1 MKVVLIAYDQA
12 GNGKQLD
19 LYGGDTISLN
29 WKFTDLQTFT
39 GTAPYSR
46 NFRIPATDNNSGIF
60 GYQYELAHYS
70 TNANAANIRRK
81 FRAYL
86 TVEGVPI
93 MSGYIQFKSA
103 IITNNTIADYD
114 IIFYGDVAD
123 LLADLKD
130 KKLTDL
136 IIDDNVGSKLG
147 PNITGPQNDTT
158 DPIFGYDWSD
168 GRLKFAI
175 MDTGLKIRVDGF
187 IKDSNTTTL
196 SDYQLVPCFS
206 IRFLIDCINSEL
218 LADGKKI
225 VLGNVVNDHVNNV
238 YIPYLNEKNKGEW
251 QISDLIPAYFSSEWS
266 KDQTAYNPL
275 TTWTPVTINGQS
287 KYIATLPF
295 YVPNADDSNGLDT
308 SGPSTGTKYTF
319 ALNTSCK
326 VSAQFNLQSD
336 GAVNGGLRCYFKV
349 TFFDTG
355 AVIYLSADNL
365 DVDFK
370 YYNTSGQYVY
380 NPIYNLVTTGSVPA
394 FCSASALTS
403 NNGFNFQFSAGDTI
417 ELVLAANYDIGAT
430 ATTVY
435 MVDLPDYMGN
445 VFYNTNINVQGAP
458 GTNYFEFEKM
468 APDYLVTDLIND
480 VLKAH
485 NAVLVPDK
493 LNPGRINVFSMD
505 EYLSYGTID
514 DWTEYLN
521 VDSDIVIQP
530 TTEYQ
535 TKRQYFTY
543 SEGQDYLNDVYKNGA
558 FRTFGRLD
566 LFDSSSDFTT
576 GETKVELKARPTPNN
591 TLINSTSL
599 DLVNIPKFVDGSYN
613 YKAPGPRWVYKQ
625 NLHTLVS
632 TLPNGTTRTIS
643 GYLMGNYSDN
653 VPNINSLDLNFGQ
666 EIPLHEID
674 STPYQT
680 LYYRYYSN
688 YLKEIYS
695 PESKILDASFMLG
708 IKEIFN
714 LEFNTSIFLF
724 NTYWRI
730 LEVNDYVLGANRV
743 CRVKLIR
750 RLTNLELPSTCLLT
764 AIAVNIDGTV
774 VFNDMDGNKV
784 SGTEACCNQI
794 GYIWTGTEC
803 RRTVKDPRPN
813 GNPLGTGYQPSRDP
827 ATGPTKPDKGVVAI
841 SSGTVLVK
849 DETNTTK
856 NVIVSGDNVAL
867 LEANRNT
874 LAMGTDITV
883 KSGVTDSA
891 IFGTGLEIQNRGIWY
906 GKGDGTLANATAY
919 GTMVDKISGNYTA
932 VNTALYTPDFKVDSN
947 SFYNVEIK
955 VSMVEIDTG
964 AIHNSL
970 THVGTGV
977 IQVNAGG
984 TIISYSDPDNVVYES
999 ATAGTWEIGLDATG
1013 LNTIRV
1019 YVKSTGGFTYP
1030 TLAFSG
1036 TVTTV
1041 ITQVRI

>member
-12 GNGKQLD
+12 GNGRQLD

-114 IIFYGDVAD
+114 VIFYGDVAD

-136 IIDDNVGSKLG
+136 IIDENVDSRIGFDQRQVANNNG
-147 PNITGPQNDTT
+147 F
-158 DPIFGYDWSD
+158 DPDFGNDWSD
-168 GRLKFAI
+168 GRLKFALI
-175 MDTGLKIRVDGF
+175 DKGEQVTVDG
-187 IKDSNTTTL
+187 SNIGN
-196 SDYQLVPCFS
+196 LVPCFA
-206 IRFLIDCINSEL
+206 IKFLIDCINSEFL
-218 LADGKKI
+218 TDGKKLI
-225 VLGNVVNDHVNNV
+225 LSEEIAEHLARV
-238 YIPYLNEKNKGEW
+238 YIPYANEKKGGNPIYYNVPSPYFTSKYSPNVDDYVA
-251 QISDLIPAYFSSEWS
+251 ISSWA
-266 KDQTAYNPL
+266 PL
-275 TTWTPVTINGQS
+275 TINGQS
-287 KYIATLPF
+287 KYIANLPAL
-295 YVPNADDSNGLDT
+295 VITDDESGGLDANGLV
-308 SGPSTGTKYTF
+308 YTF
-319 ALNTSCK
+319 QENVTCQVWAN
-326 VSAQFNLQSD
+326 FNLQST
-336 GAVNGGLRCYFKV
+336 GAVNTGLRVYFKITV
-349 TFFDTG
+349 FSTG
-355 AVIYLSADNL
+355 AVIYLSAGNYDAFFMN
-365 DVDFK
+365 
-370 YYNTSGQYVY
+370 YNNANQYVY
-380 NPIYNLVTTGSVPA
+380 NPIYNPA
-394 FCSASALTS
+394 TANNIVANCYAVALPTYGI
-403 NNGFNFQFSAGDTI
+403 NGNYNGVWQFYEGDI
-417 ELVLAANYDIGAT
+417 VEVILAADYDIGA
-430 ATTVY
+430 AGTTIYVANK
-435 MVDLPDYMGN
+435 VNDGIIGTS
-445 VFYNTNINVQGAP
+445 FYNYLFSTQPQATSSWYLFN
-458 GTNYFEFEKM
+458 EM
-468 APDYLVTDLIND
+468 APDYLITDLIND

-485 NAVLVPDK
+485 NAVLLPDRT
-493 LNPGRINVFSMD
+493 NPGRVNVLTMN
-505 EYLSYGTID
+505 EYLSTGDVD
-514 DWTEYLN
+514 DWTEFLN

-543 SEGQDYLNDVYKNGA
+543 SDGNDYLNEIYKNGA
-558 FRTFGRLD
+558 FRTYGRLD
-566 LFDSSSDFTT
+566 LYDSSSDFTT

-591 TLINSTSL
+591 TLVNAGPSDTI
-599 DLVNIPKFVDGSYN
+599 NIPKFVDGSYK
-613 YKAPGPRWVYKQ
+613 YKAPGPRWLYFQQLQDFV
-625 NLHTLVS
+625 
-632 TLPNGTTRTIS
+632 LPTVTTTVA
-643 GYLMGNYSDN
+643 LMGNYSDQI
-653 VPNINSLDLNFGQ
+653 PNLESFDLNFGN
-666 EIPLHEID
+666 EVPLHELD
-674 STPYQT
+674 ATPYKT
-680 LYYRYYSN
+680 LYYRYYN
-688 YLKEIYS
+688 RYLAELYS
-695 PESKILDASFMLG
+695 PESKILEASFMLG

-750 RLTNLELPSTCLLT
+750 KLSSVELPSLCLLT
-764 AIAVNIDGTV
+764 PVQIDIDGLV
-774 VFNDMDGNKV
+774 RWQDINGAQQP
-784 SGTEACCNQI
+784 GTKACCDEI
-794 GYIWTGTEC
+794 GYIWNGTDC
-803 RRTVKDPRPN
+803 RRNIKDPRPST
-813 GNPLGTGYQPSRDP
+813 NPLGTGYEPIKVP
-827 ATGPTKPDKGVVAI
+827 AGTTKPDPTTVAI

-849 DETNTTK
+849 DDTNTTK

-867 LEANRNT
+867 LEDNRNT
-874 LAMGTDITV
+874 IAMGTDITV

-891 IFGTGLEIQNRGIWY
+891 IFGTGLEIENRGIWY
-906 GKGDGTLANATAY
+906 GSGDGTLANATAY

-984 TIISYSDPDNVVYES
+984 TIVSYSDPDNVVYES

-1019 YVKSTGGFTYP
+1019 YVKSTGGFGYP
-1030 TLAFSG
+1030 TLPFSG

>member
-12 GNGKQLD
+12 GNGRQLD

-114 IIFYGDVAD
+114 IIFFGDVAD

-130 KKLTDL
+130 KKLSDL
-136 IIDDNVGSKLG
+136 IIDDNVNSR
-147 PNITGPQNDTT
+147 ISSPQISYANLDQYEP
-158 DPIFGYDWSD
+158 DFGNDWSD
-168 GRLKFAI
+168 GRLKFALI
-175 MDTGLKIRVDGF
+175 DNGKNIAVNSPNIGVLT
-187 IKDSNTTTL
+187 
-196 SDYQLVPCFS
+196 PCFA
-206 IRFLIDCINSEL
+206 IKFLIECINSEFL
-218 LADGKKI
+218 TDGKKI
-225 VLGNVVNDHVNNV
+225 ILSAEIAEHLARV
-238 YIPYLNEKNKGEW
+238 YIPYASEKSKGAN
-251 QISDLIPAYFSSEWS
+251 IFYNIPSPYFNSNYSF
-266 KDQTAYNPL
+266 QTPITTPI

-287 KYIATLPF
+287 RYYANIPFFQIASDESGGF
-295 YVPNADDSNGLDT
+295 DASGL
-308 SGPSTGTKYTF
+308 KYTF
-319 ALNTSCK
+319 QENVSCK
-326 VSAQFNLQSD
+326 VSATFQCQSSD
-336 GAVNGGLRCYFKV
+336 SVSGGLRVYFKITV
-349 TFFDTG
+349 ASTG
-355 AVIYLSADNL
+355 AVLWFSALSPGYTDPNFMAYNNL
-365 DVDFK
+365 GILD
-370 YYNTSGQYVY
+370 Y
-380 NPIYNLVTTGSVPA
+380 NPVYDPYGPYDWVQGVG
-394 FCSASALTS
+394 ASALPVYS
-403 NNGFNFQFSAGDTI
+403 NDPNANFQFYDGDTI
-417 ELVLAANYDIGAT
+417 EVFLTANYDVAAAG
-430 ATTVY
+430 TTVY
-435 MVDLPDYMGN
+435 LSNNGDNITYFGN
-445 VFYNTNINVQGAP
+445 SNYNTQPQATSSWYLFN
-458 GTNYFEFEKM
+458 EM
-468 APDYLVTDLIND
+468 APDYLITDLIND

-485 NAVLVPDK
+485 NAVLLPDRI
-493 LNPGRINVFSMD
+493 NPGRVNVLTMN
-505 EYLSYGTID
+505 EYLSSGATD

-543 SEGQDYLNDVYKNGA
+543 SDGNDYLNEIYKNGA
-558 FRTFGRLD
+558 FRTYGRLD

-576 GETKVELKARPTPNN
+576 GETKIELKARPTPNN
-591 TLINSTSL
+591 TLVNAGPEDTL
-599 DLVNIPKFVDGSYN
+599 NIPKFSDSSGK
-613 YKAPGPRWVYKQ
+613 YKAPGPRWLYFQ
-625 NLHTLVS
+625 QLYNYPYLY
-632 TLPNGTTRTIS
+632 NGTPDS
-643 GYLMGNYSDN
+643 YENVALMGHYSDQI
-653 VPNINSLDLNFGQ
+653 PNIDSLDLNFGN
-666 EIPLHEID
+666 EIPLHDFEA
-674 STPYQT
+674 TPYKT
-680 LYYRYYSN
+680 LYYRYYN
-688 YLKEIYS
+688 RYLAELYS

-724 NTYWRI
+724 NTYWRV
-730 LEVNDYVLGANRV
+730 LEVSDYVLGANKP

-750 RLTNLELPSTCLLT
+750 KLSSIELPSLCLLT
-764 AIAVNIDGTV
+764 PVQIDIDGLV
-774 VFNDMDGNKV
+774 RWQDINGAQQP
-784 SGTEACCNQI
+784 GTKACCDEI
-794 GYIWTGTEC
+794 GYIWNGTDC
-803 RRTVKDPRPN
+803 RRTRKDPRPST
-813 GNPLGTGYQPSRDP
+813 NPNSASYDPIKVPAGT
-827 ATGPTKPDKGVVAI
+827 TKPDPTTVAI

-849 DETNTTK
+849 DTTNTTK

-867 LEANRNT
+867 LEDNRNT

-891 IFGTGLEIQNRGIWY
+891 IIGTGLEVQNRGIWY

-947 SFYNVEIK
+947 SFYTVEIK
-955 VSMVEIDTG
+955 VSMVEISGGT
-964 AIHNSL
+964 IHNSL

-977 IQVNAGG
+977 IEVNNGG

-1019 YVKSTGGFTYP
+1019 YVKSTGGFGYP